1 MERERQVGTKIKPL
15 AAAHTHNFTQ
25 ETIMD
30 ILIIGG
36 TGNISSEVTPLLI
49 NAGHNITIVNTGK
62 RPLPPG
68 CKHIKA
74 DRFNQQEFEAA
85 MKGVK
90 ADVAIDFMAFTPDQC
105 RADYNIFRG
114 NVDQFIF
121 ISSATVYQK
130 PHVKIPITED
140 TPRGNPF
147 WPYAQDKIACEEYFE
162 SVHGDDFPVTIVRP
176 SHTFGKTWI
185 PSPINGCGF
194 TVAKRIIDGREFII
208 HDKGESLWTL
218 TAASDFAKGF
228 VGLIGN
234 KSATGEAFH
243 ITSDESLTW
252 NAIYTELGKALGVD
266 KINPVHVPTEFII
279 TIDPESRGKLMG
291 DKRENGVFDNSKIKK
306 FVPGFK
312 CEKTFAASIREA
324 VAWFIEDASRREID
338 PEEDALIDEI
348 ITAFRSHEM

>member
-1 MERERQVGTKIKPL
+1 ME
-15 AAAHTHNFTQ
+15 
-25 ETIMD
+25 
-30 ILIIGG
+30 ILIIVG

-49 NAGHNITIVNTGK
+49 GAGHEVTVVNTG
-62 RPLPPG
+62 RRAIPAG
-68 CKHIKA
+68 CRHIRA
-74 DRFNQQEFEAA
+74 DRFNHQDFESA
-85 MKGVK
+85 MKGTG
-90 ADVAIDFMAFTPDQC
+90 ADIVIDFMAFTPDQC
-105 RADYNIFRG
+105 QSDYNIFRG
-114 NVDQFIF
+114 RIGQFIF

-130 PHVKIPITED
+130 PHVKIPITEN

-147 WPYAQDKIACEEYFE
+147 WPYAQDKIACEEYLE

-194 TVAKRIIDGREFII
+194 TVAQRIIDGREFII

-228 VGLIGN
+228 VGLAGN
-234 KSATGEAFH
+234 KSAAGEAFH

-252 NAIYTELGKALGVD
+252 NAIYAELGKALGIGR
-266 KINPVHVPTEFII
+266 INPIHIPTEFII

-312 CEKTFAASIREA
+312 CEKSFAVSIKEA
-324 VAWFIEDASRREID
+324 VNWFMEDASRREVD
-338 PEEDALIDEI
+338 AEEDKFIDEI
-348 ITAFRSHEM
+348 ITAFRK